1 MAMHRRARGRRHGRN
16 RRGRCGF
23 TLVEVL
29 VALAVVALALGAMV
43 RLMGDAAGNA
53 QRLEQR
59 TLGHWVAMNEL
70 ALLEATGAWLDVGTT
85 EGHGDLAGRRWH
97 WRRTVST
104 TPDAG
109 IRRVDLEISNEAG
122 ETVSSLV
129 GFLGRGS

>member
-1 MAMHRRARGRRHGRN
+1 MALHRRGHGR
-16 RRGRCGF
+16 RRGRGPRGHRGF

-59 TLGHWVAMNEL
+59 TLGHWVAMNEM
-70 ALLEATGAWLDVGTT
+70 ALLEATGAWLDIGTT
-85 EGHGDLAGRRWH
+85 EGHSDLAGRRWH
-97 WRRTVST
+97 WQRDVST

-109 IRRVDLEISNEAG
+109 IRRVDLVISNDAG
-122 ETVSSLV
+122 EGVSSLV
-129 GFLGRGS
+129 GFLGRGT